1 MRKLSNILLP
11 LLAVLMVVLGTI
23 SYRLINWE
31 VFHSG
36 TSGAIKEARLTFV
49 FFGLGLYFLFPYVK
63 KVKEDRHNN
72 GD

>member
-1 MRKLSNILLP
+1 MIKLSKTFLLV
-11 LLAVLMVVLGTI
+11 LMVLMVVLGAI

-36 TSGAIKEARLTFV
+36 TSGAIKELRLTLV

-63 KVKEDRHNN
+63 RIKKSNN
-72 GD
+72 K